1 MPLRTT
7 VTLSTL
13 VLLAACQP
21 IQPKLLR
28 DDALGYWYTNPVGPG
43 VARMLQEAS
52 DRRERYRSNPAPA
65 DDVPVPSLLSGT
77 MSTWRSR
84 MEYQQDARPVSVSE
98 TKNGI
103 AVADEP
109 AKK

>member
-43 VARMLQEAS
+43 VARMLQEAA
-52 DRRERYRSNPAPA
+52 DQRERHRPYPASA
-65 DDVPVPSLLSGT
+65 EDVPMSPLLSGT

-84 MEYQQDARPVSVSE
+84 MNPQQDVRPVPVSE
-98 TKNGI
+98 TNNGA

-109 AKK
+109 ARK